1 MVEGAVALLAR
12 HGLQATSFSEVL
24 AATGAPR
31 GSLYHYFPGG
41 KNQLIA
47 AAVERAGAML
57 INALEPCAGAP
68 ADKVVDRFL
77 VIWHTVLT
85 HSQCEAGCAVQAVTV
100 AADSAD
106 LLAHA
111 AAIFRSWR
119 DRLSRLLH
127 LGGLTQEQSSGSPRC

>member
-111 AAIFRSWR
+111 VLVQ
-119 DRLSRLLH
+119 RL
-127 LGGLTQEQSSGSPRC
+127 